1 MWLNHIVIIILI
13 QTYSLNNP
21 ALNFKLAASWCRS
34 EQNRTEAEAGTKV
47 TQCTIFH
54 QMCHHQIS
62 SPPWSFGWTFV
73 QAYQRRW
80 GVPQDEGSLWG
91 GMIGLHQVFDDQ
103 MYPPWPNHA
112 KIETPLA
119 RALIM
124 MYYLVH
130 DNLSLNLPF
139 LAFILQKQR
148 LFTFLLIVKL

>member
-1 MWLNHIVIIILI
+1 MKTSHCHHNPYTKIFVKYPCVKHQTCSQLVSKWAKSDRGRGRDKGHTMHNISSDVSSSDIITTMVIWLN
-13 QTYSLNNP
+13 
-21 ALNFKLAASWCRS
+21 
-34 EQNRTEAEAGTKV
+34 
-47 TQCTIFH
+47 
-54 QMCHHQIS
+54 
-62 SPPWSFGWTFV
+62 FV